1 MPCDAPVIRCFP
13 EWTGTKRL
21 LYSNSIMDAQL
32 PPPKPCPVC
41 KVAMVF
47 EPGDPSLGYDVFFCK
62 NCGTK
67 YLVHHS
73 TPDSE
78 DED

>member
-1 MPCDAPVIRCFP
+1 M
-13 EWTGTKRL
+13 G
-21 LYSNSIMDAQL
+21 AQL

-47 EPGDPSLGYDVFFCK
+47 EPDDPSLGYDVFVCK
-62 NCGTK
+62 KCGTK
-67 YLVHHS
+67 YLVHHP

-78 DED
+78 DDD

>member
-1 MPCDAPVIRCFP
+1 
-13 EWTGTKRL
+13 
-21 LYSNSIMDAQL
+21 
-32 PPPKPCPVC
+32 
-41 KVAMVF
+41 MVF
-47 EPGDPSLGYDVFFCK
+47 EPGDPSLGYDVFVCH

-67 YLVHHS
+67 FLVHHP